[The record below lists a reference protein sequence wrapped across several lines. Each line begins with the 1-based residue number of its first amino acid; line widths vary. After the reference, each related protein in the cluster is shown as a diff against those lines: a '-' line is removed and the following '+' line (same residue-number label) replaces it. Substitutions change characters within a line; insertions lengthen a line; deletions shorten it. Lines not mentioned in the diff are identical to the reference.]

1 MSVVQPIQFDRA
13 LLQKY
18 DRPLPRYTS
27 YPTAAEFTAEFDRH
41 CFQRELLRSNEAHL
55 PLSLYVHIPFCQTAC
70 YFCGCNVIVT
80 QSQTIAKT
88 YLDALA
94 EEIAQVA
101 ARLDRTRPVIQMH
114 WGGGTPNYLT
124 IDQVESLWRTL
135 SHHFEFANDAEISIE
150 VNPRYINR
158 EYLFRLRDLG
168 FNRISFGLQDFDPQ
182 VQLAVNRIQ
191 PEAWL
196 FQVMDWIRAAEFE
209 SVNIDLIYGLPYQT
223 VQSFEAT
230 IAKTLR
236 LDPDRIAVFN
246 FAYLPNLKPIQ
257 KRIDPTTL
265 PDGATKLAILQRVI
279 ELLTSHG
286 YRYIGM
292 DHFAKP
298 TDELAIAQEAGTLKR
313 NFQGYTALPTADLI
327 GFGLTS
333 ISMLQ
338 AAYAQNQK
346 HLATYLSEIA
356 AGQLAT
362 ERGIQLHPED
372 LLRRQVIMEL
382 MCQFRVD
389 KGAIARQFDLDFD
402 THFACELAALEELAA
417 DGLIHLGRDRLEV
430 TPVGRLLIRNIAAVF
445 DTYLQQKSGRT
456 FSKAI

>member
-1 MSVVQPIQFDRA
+1 MSVVQPIQFDGA

-27 YPTAAEFTAEFDRH
+27 YPTAAEFTADFNRH
-41 CFQRELLRSNEAHL
+41 CFQRELLRSNEERL
-55 PLSLYVHIPFCQTAC
+55 PLSLYIHIPFCQSAC
-70 YFCGCNVIVT
+70 YFCGCNVIIT

-94 EEIAQVA
+94 EEIALVA

-135 SHHFEFANDAEISIE
+135 THHFEFAKDAEISIE
-150 VNPRYINR
+150 VNPRYVNR
-158 EYLFRLRDLG
+158 EYLFRLRELG

-196 FQVMDWIRAAEFE
+196 FQVMEWIRAAGFA

-223 VQSFEAT
+223 VQSFETT

-265 PDGATKLAILQRVI
+265 PNGSTKLAILQRVI
-279 ELLTSHG
+279 EMLTSQG
-286 YRYIGM
+286 YQYIGM

-313 NFQGYTALPTADLI
+313 NFQGYTTLPAADLI

-338 AAYAQNQK
+338 EAYAQNQK
-346 HLATYLSEIA
+346 HLATYFSEIA

-362 ERGIQLHPED
+362 ERGIQLRGED
-372 LLRRQVIMEL
+372 LLRRTIIMEF
-382 MCQFRVD
+382 MCQFSLD
-389 KGAIARQFDLDFD
+389 KGAIARQFNLDFD
-402 THFACELAALEELAA
+402 THFAPELAALEELAA
-417 DGLIHLGRDRLEV
+417 DGLLKLGRDRLEV
-430 TPVGRLLIRNIAAVF
+430 TPVGRLLIRNIAAAF
-445 DTYLQQKSGRT
+445 DAYLQQKSGRT

>member
-1 MSVVQPIQFDRA
+1 MSVIQPIQFDGA

-27 YPTAAEFTAEFDRH
+27 YPTAAEFTADFDSH
-41 CFQRELLRSNEAHL
+41 CFQRELLRSNEEHL

-124 IDQVESLWRTL
+124 IEQVESLWRTL
-135 SHHFEFANDAEISIE
+135 THHFEFAKDAEISIE

-168 FNRISFGLQDFDPQ
+168 FNRISFGVQDFDPQ
-182 VQLAVNRIQ
+182 VQLAVNRVQ
-191 PEAWL
+191 PETWL
-196 FQVMDWIRAAEFE
+196 FQVMEWIRAAEFE
-209 SVNIDLIYGLPYQT
+209 SVNIDLIYGLPFQT
-223 VQSFEAT
+223 VQSFETT
-230 IAKTLR
+230 IAKTVR

-257 KRIDPTTL
+257 KRIDPATL
-265 PDGATKLAILQRVI
+265 PDGTTKLAILQRVI
-279 ELLTSHG
+279 ETLTSQG
-286 YRYIGM
+286 YQYIGM

-298 TDELAIAQEAGTLKR
+298 TDELAIAQAAGTLKR
-313 NFQGYTALPTADLI
+313 NFQGYTILPPADLI

-338 AAYAQNQK
+338 QAYAQNQK
-346 HLATYLSEIA
+346 HLATYFSNIA
-356 AGQLAT
+356 SGQLAT

-372 LLRRQVIMEL
+372 VLRRTIIMEL
-382 MCQFRVD
+382 MCQFTLD
-389 KGAIARQFDLDFD
+389 KGAIARQFNLDFD
-402 THFACELAALEELAA
+402 THFAPELTALQELAA
-417 DGLIHLGRDRLEV
+417 DGLIHLGRDRVEV
-430 TPVGRLLIRNIAAVF
+430 TSVGRLLIRNVAALF
-445 DTYLQQKSGRT
+445 DTYLQHKSGKT